1 MMSQARL
8 DLTAWCWVGT
18 TAVSCTLH
26 VANSQHGSRGDSWR
40 VGWKQAKHRHS
51 SEWRR
56 VGSQGAQDAW
66 ATQVQ
71 GLSSKHSWCSMGRCR
86 CHPPPLCTPSAL
98 PGAPVTGTA
107 LRSACI
113 ERLRVCI
120 GVTLHLC
127 RAQCVRITCRQQ
139 EAFDGAL
146 LDSYALATL
155 LSFFTDD
162 ISCPTRPRH
171 ATNRQAHRGRE
182 PIFATA

>member
-1 MMSQARL
+1 MAAVETAGASAGSKRNADTQANG
-8 DLTAWCWVGT
+8 A
-18 TAVSCTLH
+18 
-26 VANSQHGSRGDSWR
+26 GSAAKAHKTHAPHKCKVCQASWF
-40 VGWKQAKHRHS
+40 
-51 SEWRR
+51 
-56 VGSQGAQDAW
+56 
-66 ATQVQ
+66 
-71 GLSSKHSWCSMGRCR
+71 HSWCSIGRCR

-120 GVTLHLC
+120 GVTLHIC

-146 LDSYALATL
+146 LDSCTLATL